1 MSMPHDAP
9 TASGH
14 ATLGSCLKTALALAT
29 LGLVSGAAVAPATGQ
44 ARDVAYVEA
53 VKGSITATAA
63 DGPQVLDVLD
73 IIDDQTRLELP
84 ARSELRLCHHEARK
98 IVVLK
103 GPLRATVSTA
113 AITADSGKAVAPS
126 ADSCIAPVIS
136 TFQGGIVSRSVGG
149 AIKVPLT
156 PSIKVVGAKDVR
168 KLVLWDSGGRRM
180 LASYQRGVARPRL
193 EDGRAYVI
201 VVERERAPELRM
213 TLEASAAIKPGPV
226 ILLAR

>member
-1 MSMPHDAP
+1 MSMPHDDP

-14 ATLGSCLKTALALAT
+14 AALGSCLHATLALAA
-29 LGLVSGAAVAPATGQ
+29 LGLASAATVAPAAGQ
-44 ARDVAYVEA
+44 GRDVAYVET
-53 VKGSITATAA
+53 VKGSITAAAA

-84 ARSELRLCHHEARK
+84 PRSELRLCHHEARK

-103 GPLRATVSTA
+103 GPLRAMVSA
-113 AITADSGKAVAPS
+113 AGVTADSGKAVAPS

-136 TFQGGIVSRSVGG
+136 TFQGGIVSRGVGG
-149 AIKVPLT
+149 VTKVPLS

-168 KLVLWDSGGRRM
+168 KLVLWDSGGRRV
-180 LASYQRGVARPRL
+180 LGSYQRGVARPRL
-193 EDGRAYVI
+193 EDGRAYVL